1 MGGCMAVEGIEKG
14 HEMKK
19 GNFEEIKIKV
29 NDMLALKDT
38 LQGIVFSFEDI
49 IYLGNHAVQMILRQ
63 TENESLLKALKGT
76 STGLQEKFFSNMSK
90 NLASQLREDFEY
102 MGSLPLNT
110 VLEERNKIIRIIH
123 GLVDSGEITIC
134 KGPFIK

>member
-1 MGGCMAVEGIEKG
+1 MAVEGIEKG

>member
-1 MGGCMAVEGIEKG
+1 MAVEGIEKG

-38 LQGIVFSFEDI
+38 LQGTVFLFEDI
-49 IYLGNHAVQMILRQ
+49 IYLDNHAVQMILRQ
-63 TENESLLKALKGT
+63 IENESLLKALKGT

-90 NLASQLREDFEY
+90 NLARQLRENFEY
-102 MGSLPLNT
+102 MGPLPLNT
-110 VLEERNKIIRIIH
+110 VLEERNKIIHFIY
-123 GLVDSGEITIC
+123 GLADSGEITIC
-134 KGPFIK
+134 KGPFVK